1 MTSARELHIAGLVAV
16 TVLAGLTGLA
26 GCDLAGPG
34 SGETDSGYVVE
45 AYLVAERSLPPVRLS
60 RTAGIEEVYRPT
72 ERGVSDARVAI
83 ARLGPDG
90 TPATRHSYRSDPDEP
105 GRFLP
110 EDSARVEPLA
120 TYRLEAEVPG
130 REELIRARTLVPDTF
145 RVLDANRDT
154 VVYRGAEQLEVR
166 LSPSRYPGRQ
176 SVYVITSVALD
187 ARVEQFTPFAREF
200 SDADSAAVAENRVGS
215 SPLLNEDNYTA
226 VPGGELTVRMPW
238 LAISFFGPNRLITRA
253 VDDNLRDF
261 LRSHA
266 AQSGQTTL
274 SPGEIPSIIDHV
286 DGGRGIFGSYAR
298 ADVEAFV
305 ARPPG

>member
-1 MTSARELHIAGLVAV
+1 M
-16 TVLAGLTGLA
+16 
-26 GCDLAGPG
+26 
-34 SGETDSGYVVE
+34 
-45 AYLVAERSLPPVRLS
+45 
-60 RTAGIEEVYRPT
+60 
-72 ERGVSDARVAI
+72 
-83 ARLGPDG
+83 
-90 TPATRHSYRSDPDEP
+90 
-105 GRFLP
+105 
-110 EDSARVEPLA
+110 
-120 TYRLEAEVPG
+120 PG

-226 VPGGELTVRMPW
+226 VPGGDLTVRMPW
-238 LAISFFGPNRLITRA
+238 LAISFYGPNRLVTRA
-253 VDDNLRDF
+253 VDENIRDF

-274 SPGEIPSIIDHV
+274 SPGQIPSIIDHV

-298 ADVEAFV
+298 AAIEVV
-305 ARPPG
+305 VVRP